1 MGPASRSPGL
11 LSHVNSGQ
19 LVSWAHGL
27 PWYVLLPGPPTGIVP
42 GDCLVMAVG
51 WRVEDALNCWPR
63 LFRDLNRN
71 RIRLIEGLTLQGLDS
86 LSVLGGSSQNN
97 ISKLTDGAFWGLAR
111 MHAL

>member
-1 MGPASRSPGL
+1 MVCL
-11 LSHVNSGQ
+11 CF
-19 LVSWAHGL
+19 
-27 PWYVLLPGPPTGIVP
+27 PGPPTGIVP

-51 WRVEDALNCWPR
+51 AAWVEDALNCWPR

-71 RIRLIEGLTLQGLDS
+71 RIRLIEGLTFQGLDS
-86 LSVLGGSSQNN
+86 LEVLRLQRNN